1 MIFKARISE
10 PNLRDSSI
18 IYTFSQSYMEIL
30 CNLRFLI
37 TPRIES
43 KKQKK
48 NKTNEKLNI
57 FTIFCST

>member
-43 KKQKK
+43 KKQK
-48 NKTNEKLNI
+48 NKTNEKLTSLPY
-57 FTIFCST
+57 FAPHR